1 MPCCD
6 CSSCD
11 YTQYNNTSCRSSCN
25 VADPATTN
33 TITQK
38 RIWRQVR
45 TGSSIYT
52 MNLAALTSSS
62 ALLASGSNVNWNQRS
77 DRVLASV
84 QPAISSTR
92 GNSLRHTIT
101 SNKPGAGSP
110 GGSGVDVKHDS
121 YARYLNRKKAT
132 NLKSQT
138 QNAAPVA
145 LYGNKTSMMGLMAN
159 SVNCCVAPPPP
170 PPEPSDRRLKCDIEF
185 IGQSPKGVPIYY
197 FKYITK
203 PEGPM
208 YQGTIAQDLLEL
220 GFKDA
225 VRKDTA
231 TGMYMVDYS
240 KIDVEFKA
248 L

>member
-1 MPCCD
+1 MPCCN
-6 CSSCD
+6 CSTCD
-11 YTQYNNTSCRSSCN
+11 YTQYNSTSCRSSCN
-25 VADPATTN
+25 VADQASTDS
-33 TITQK
+33 IMQK

-45 TGSSIYT
+45 TGSGIYT
-52 MNLAALTSSS
+52 MNLAALTGG
-62 ALLASGSNVNWNQRS
+62 AAILASGSNVNWNQRS

-101 SNKPGAGSP
+101 SHKPGAGSP

-121 YARYLNRKKAT
+121 YARYLNKKKAT
-132 NLKSQT
+132 NLKTQT
-138 QNAAPVA
+138 QNVAPVA
-145 LYGNKTSMMGLMAN
+145 LYGNKTSMNGLLAN

-185 IGQSPKGVPIYY
+185 IGHSPRGVPIYY
-197 FKYITK
+197 FKYIAK
-203 PEGPM
+203 PEGPI
-208 YQGTIAQDLLEL
+208 YQGTMAQDLLEL
-220 GFKDA
+220 GFKEA
-225 VRKDTA
+225 VKKDTT

-240 KIDVEFKA
+240 KIDVVFKA